1 MVKLRSLRI
10 DLADIES
17 NMIATSGGVLKAA
30 IVTLRRSNPDY
41 LVAHVIFS
49 PENKVKN
56 PYAFLDHVL
65 GRLPIP
71 QYMVP
76 VLAVPLEKFPLT
88 AHSKVDRKT
97 IQTLSLPQ
105 RVAA

>member
-1 MVKLRSLRI
+1 MVKLRGLRI

-17 NMIATSGGVLKAA
+17 NLIATSGGVLKAA
-30 IVTLRRSNPDY
+30 IVTLRRGDPDY
-41 LVAHVIFS
+41 LVAHVVFS
-49 PENKVKN
+49 PDNKPENPDV
-56 PYAFLDHVL
+56 FLDHVL

-88 AHSKVDRKT
+88 ARPSRLCHCLSK
-97 IQTLSLPQ
+97 
-105 RVAA
+105 